1 MACFNDGACYTC
13 YCASLKDSKIN
24 CGDLSHLDKN
34 DKIEFNE
41 NDIAVFNNK
50 WVSWVRLFNVKTK
63 SKYNFERGDF
73 TSQATLEAGGRRVIK
88 QILKDIDCKDDP
100 KKLCN
105 RIASSENIDESLLP
119 STLIN
124 DFVNIEAVK
133 KEVLAAVSIELQ
145 ALKNEYTRTL
155 NSIEKVENEVLDRIE
170 RHFNKNIYSELEKV
184 TNKYLEG
191 FFSSEKGVE
200 LIKEKMVRVQ
210 SKTIIEK
217 LPENIIEIVK
227 DEIKDYVSDRLDK
240 IDEWTK
246 SYKKTIDSKFDNFSK
261 VISEQLN
268 SEVIKEVS
276 RYAKTKNEEV
286 IKLDSTVKKLTKRVI
301 QLQEQVNDVKHKD
314 YVTSESLDK
323 IIDMYD
329 KQSNKK
335 KDLLDSL
342 ITALQEIR
350 RKEQ

>member
-13 YCASLKDSKIN
+13 YCATLKDTKIN

-34 DKIEFNE
+34 DNIEFNE
-41 NDIAVFNNK
+41 NDIQIFNNK
-50 WVSWVRLFNVKTK
+50 WVSWVRLFNTKTK

-73 TSQATLEAGGRRVIK
+73 TSVMTLESGGRRIIK
-88 QILKDIDCKDDP
+88 QILKDINCKDDP
-100 KKLCN
+100 KKLCS
-105 RIASSENIDESLLP
+105 RIAQAEIIDESLLP
-119 STLIN
+119 STLIT

-133 KEVLAAVSIELQ
+133 KEVLAVINLELK
-145 ALKNEYTRTL
+145 ALKDEYKRTL
-155 NSIEKVENEVLDRIE
+155 NSVDKVEDEVLNRIE

-191 FFSSEKGVE
+191 FFNTEKGVE

-227 DEIKDYVSDRLDK
+227 DEIKKYVSDRLDK
-240 IDEWTK
+240 IDEWTE
-246 SYKKTIDSKFDNFSK
+246 SYKKSIDEKFDNFSK

-286 IKLDSTVKKLTKRVI
+286 IKLGATVEKLIGRVK
-301 QLQEQVNDVKHKD
+301 QLQNQVNEVKHAD
-314 YVTSESLDK
+314 YVTSDALNK
-323 IIDMYD
+323 IIGLYEQ
-329 KQSNKK
+329 QSNKK
-335 KDLLDSL
+335 KDLLDNL
-342 ITALQEIR
+342 ITALQEVR
-350 RKEQ
+350 RKV